1 MPHQKPSIPREQ
13 GVRSSP
19 ARGVGSSRCDGRTQ
33 GYRWGGAE
41 VPDPVQVALPVP
53 LERESGVSQHHA
65 ALRGY
70 ACGLAAAT
78 AGRAAGWPGRDACLK
93 GAGAGAWLKR
103 VAGVKPSTNLRE
115 TPWLSLFSGNSFSPF
130 CNVKGSKHQF
140 ANSGIEMCHACLG
153 LLGDPPRLPSTTR
166 SSLAS
171 PCSRPHFSGRCSS
184 QTEAARWQVVRGTR
198 TALAH

>member
-13 GVRSSP
+13 GVSSSP
-19 ARGVGSSRCDGRTQ
+19 ARGVGTSRCDGRTQ

-78 AGRAAGWPGRDACLK
+78 AGRAAGWPGRDACLR

-115 TPWLSLFSGNSFSPF
+115 TPWLTVFSGISFSPF
-130 CNVKGSKHQF
+130 CNVLQRKRVKGLYMGPGLGC
-140 ANSGIEMCHACLG
+140 ALTHACMYS
-153 LLGDPPRLPSTTR
+153 RFER
-166 SSLAS
+166 IQISSLQ
-171 PCSRPHFSGRCSS
+171 R
-184 QTEAARWQVVRGTR
+184 
-198 TALAH
+198 L